1 MKQRAELN
9 TLLETHRAV
18 ILGECL
24 SALRSVPRAQAA
36 IDPEDVVQDVHLALC
51 ERVEFVLSSS
61 NPKAYIRTVARQF
74 AQRSVQRAAQC
85 TEPHALRL
93 ITY

>member
-1 MKQRAELN
+1 MQQQAALS
-9 TLLETHRAV
+9 TLLETHCAV

-24 SALRSVPRAQAA
+24 RALRSAPRVR
-36 IDPEDVVQDVHLALC
+36 IDPEDVVQDVRLALC